1 MSFEILGSRILS
13 PHFGNSVFVWG
24 SLISVFLGGLTV
36 GYWSG
41 GFLADKKADYR
52 IFSLLLLAPGLLLL
66 FFPLYADVVC
76 DYVWDM
82 DLDPRYSSLLSSLML
97 FFLPSI
103 FMGAVS
109 PYAVKMRVDS
119 LTWLGKGVGGLYA
132 LSSLGSIIGT
142 LVTTFYLITWI
153 GVRKIIV
160 CEGIILL
167 LVSGALFAAHFYHA
181 RRSAISAAA
190 PLSQ

>member
-1 MSFEILGSRILS
+1 
-13 PHFGNSVFVWG
+13 